1 MEFTPRLE
9 VASNASVPAF
19 APVVVL
25 QYAGDFLVPFKK
37 LYGSAVRLLHGSS
50 DSRRHREVVRSD
62 DCVFGHGWIFA
73 EKDDSVVCE
82 QSNGFVV
89 TVLRYQIY
97 SSASD
102 IIYSYIGTCSDVD
115 KRTPVDWSGGPRAGG
130 RKVTFLLVQ
139 SALRKDRRH

>member
-25 QYAGDFLVPFKK
+25 QYAGDFSVPFKK

-62 DCVFGHGWIFA
+62 DCVFGHGWILA
-73 EKDDSVVCE
+73 EKGRLCGLRTIEWFRRDSIAVSDLLICI
-82 QSNGFVV
+82 
-89 TVLRYQIY
+89 RYHLQLY
-97 SSASD
+97 
-102 IIYSYIGTCSDVD
+102 
-115 KRTPVDWSGGPRAGG
+115 RN
-130 RKVTFLLVQ
+130 LL
-139 SALRKDRRH
+139 